1 MYKHIMYLTY
11 VFNLQEVG
19 FIIIRLLRWLTGKQ
33 PASKQE
39 RQVPYLDWEDALEK
53 EMTTTPV
60 FFPGKSHGQ
69 RSMVGS
75 VHRIAKSWK

>member
-33 PASKQE
+33 PACQAGEAGSIPGLGRCPGE
-39 RQVPYLDWEDALEK
+39 GNDNHSSILPWEIPWTE
-53 EMTTTPV
+53 E
-60 FFPGKSHGQ
+60 HG
-69 RSMVGS
+69 RLSP
-75 VHRIAKSWK
+75 